1 MAGVQDKQ
9 CAGRPTANW
18 DQNPSSIHRASL
30 KRAGHAVLCTHT
42 VEEKANSTGAASS
55 TRQRIQPWHHSWREI
70 PISQV
75 IRGEGKGTLVSAT
88 APTTSSFLMTS
99 MC

>member
-18 DQNPSSIHRASL
+18 DPNPSSIHRASL

-70 PISQV
+70 AISQV
-75 IRGEGKGTLVSAT
+75 IR
-88 APTTSSFLMTS
+88 APWQLANIAASIISRDKENRPV
-99 MC
+99 